1 MKMKIENEQV
11 KLPDNYKLL
20 CETENAVFA
29 HNRLNKIYATW
40 SKDTNG
46 GLYFGNY
53 FFYDQF
59 PETTQKEAYKK
70 ALQAFA
76 DKI

>member
-1 MKMKIENEQV
+1 MNENEKV

-20 CETENAVFA
+20 LETDHAVFA

-46 GLYFGNY
+46 LYLGNY
-53 FFYDQF
+53 FSYDQF
-59 PETTQKEAYKK
+59 TETTQKEAYKK